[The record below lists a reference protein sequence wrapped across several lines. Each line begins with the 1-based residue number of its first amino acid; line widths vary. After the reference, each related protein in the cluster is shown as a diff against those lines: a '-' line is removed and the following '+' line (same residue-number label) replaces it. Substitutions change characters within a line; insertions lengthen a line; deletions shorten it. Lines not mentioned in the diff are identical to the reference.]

1 MLRRK
6 KTKNNFFLPG
16 PNLLWNLHLKCK
28 NVIFLFCCCF
38 YKVNSWK
45 KINKLES
52 KSENGSRRKILP
64 KFLNASLSKTTN
76 DDSISRPNSRPQLPF
91 PGNGMG
97 NLKCHGKQ
105 REGKFE
111 ACITGNHGK
120 REFPLTPASS
130 NSKNTLLCCQL
141 CGGGRSFFMW
151 RIIDWML
158 WTQSLSLLWD
168 KSSHWKKILDWKDH
182 EPNSFS

>member
-1 MLRRK
+1 MSLRWWWASRM
-6 KTKNNFFLPG
+6 TGWCTRWERWLPG
-16 PNLLWNLHLKCK
+16 SGGRLKVLNWNLHLFQL
-28 NVIFLFCCCF
+28 FL
-38 YKVNSWK
+38 Y
-45 KINKLES
+45 IIILL
-52 KSENGSRRKILP
+52 ENGSRRKILP

-141 CGGGRSFFMW
+141 CGGGRSFFM
-151 RIIDWML
+151 
-158 WTQSLSLLWD
+158 
-168 KSSHWKKILDWKDH
+168 
-182 EPNSFS
+182 